1 MIKRQTKDAGL
12 GGLISE
18 ATTHG
23 VDYPT
28 PVNFSYAYGFGF
40 LALICLVIQI
50 LTGIFLA
57 MHYAAHV
64 DLAFNSVEHVMRDVQ
79 SGQIIRYLHA
89 NGASMFFIVVYL
101 HIFRGLYYS
110 SYAYPR
116 AHLQNSGV
124 MIFLIMMGTGF
135 LGYVLPQGQMSLQGA
150 TVITNLISAVPLVGD
165 SIVYQ
170 VQGGFSV
177 DNPTL
182 NRIFSIHYTLPFV
195 LAGLIGVHI
204 ILLHDKGSSNPL
216 GGESVSY
223 ISFHPYLQV
232 KDFVGF
238 MALVSFMVFLVFFTP
253 NALGHPDNYIP
264 ANPMVTPLILFRSSI
279 SYLFMLFCVQFPISL
294 VVFLLW
300 LELLL
305 SLCYYR
311 TSTRLSYD
319 HQHSDLSLRW
329 FIRFSWP
336 MDLSLVRLVQTR
348 WSIRTL
354 KLGKQPLYFIS
365 RFCLLYS
372 QSQDFWNDKL
382 TEVKLYNCRYGEIG
396 KHVSFRN

>member
-1 MIKRQTKDAGL
+1 MIKRQTKDSGL

-40 LALICLVIQI
+40 LALTCLVIQI

-124 MIFLIMMGTGF
+124 LIFLIMMGTGF

-238 MALVSFMVFLVFFTP
+238 MALVTFMTFLVFFTP

-264 ANPMVTPLILFRSSI
+264 ANPMVTPPHIVPEQYFLPFYAILRSIPHKLGGVLAMVGAIVIFMFLPYINSSELRSSA
-279 SYLFMLFCVQFPISL
+279 FRPQFKVVYQIFLANGFVLGQVGANPVEYPYEQIGLAATILYFSILLIVFPVLGFLERQMNRSL
-294 VVFLLW
+294 V
-300 LELLL
+300 
-305 SLCYYR
+305 
-311 TSTRLSYD
+311 
-319 HQHSDLSLRW
+319 
-329 FIRFSWP
+329 I
-336 MDLSLVRLVQTR
+336 
-348 WSIRTL
+348 
-354 KLGKQPLYFIS
+354 
-365 RFCLLYS
+365 
-372 QSQDFWNDKL
+372 
-382 TEVKLYNCRYGEIG
+382 
-396 KHVSFRN
+396 